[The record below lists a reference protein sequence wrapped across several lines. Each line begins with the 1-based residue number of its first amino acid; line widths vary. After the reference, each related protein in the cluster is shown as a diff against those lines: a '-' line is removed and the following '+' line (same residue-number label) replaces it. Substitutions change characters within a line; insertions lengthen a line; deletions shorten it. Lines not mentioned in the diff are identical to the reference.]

1 MVWLGGFDQ
10 EGSIHI
16 HSGFVDPASFCKA
29 SVSGPWPKAN
39 VNVDF
44 RTWCLYVSPYVHMH
58 QMLYIGFKLH
68 GISHD
73 LSKV

>member
-29 SVSGPWPKAN
+29 SVSGPFINMYEKGCP
-39 VNVDF
+39 
-44 RTWCLYVSPYVHMH
+44 
-58 QMLYIGFKLH
+58 
-68 GISHD
+68 
-73 LSKV
+73 